1 MGDPTP
7 IAVESS
13 AMDEEQHALQPT
25 SSTQQATL
33 DSSSTRANDEND
45 HTTYFLLD
53 IQDIP
58 SSEQDQPSTQV
69 ETKEQQ
75 HSRQKRK
82 SKRRSSS
89 SDSSS
94 TSHHRRSSASSTSTS
109 SSMSAQVV
117 IDHGHNS
124 LLCHPHH
131 HNPPPH
137 ATSSHRLH
145 PHLAAQHI
153 LRSGDDESESDYA
166 YSLSHHLP
174 TNHHLQQP
182 QHLDPQYYHRSQQ
195 IPSPHFYASDID
207 HRDSIVSSDYP
218 MLSRLSQ
225 EGSTRNQS
233 YQQQH
238 REQQQQ
244 QQQED
249 VDDDHKQ
256 HEMDG
261 PESHAKD
268 SNNNNNDD
276 DDDDYPDEHA
286 IADDE
291 SDTHHKHLTPNLAHT
306 DSKKKRKKKKIHRL
320 NNTNN
325 SRTSLPDSSCQSTP
339 KHSLHYPR
347 KLNKRAQRVLEA
359 NLHSHSWSRRE
370 SLRQPYEHPVVGL
383 SSDEALQ

>member
-7 IAVESS
+7 IAVESA
-13 AMDEEQHALQPT
+13 AMDDERDALQPT
-25 SSTQQATL
+25 LSTQQATQ
-33 DSSSTRANDEND
+33 DTSSTRTNDEND

-58 SSEQDQPSTQV
+58 SSEQDQPSTQD

-75 HSRQKRK
+75 HPRPKRK

-89 SDSSS
+89 SDGSS
-94 TSHHRRSSASSTSTS
+94 TSHHRRSSTSTSSTS

-117 IDHGHNS
+117 IDHGHSN

-137 ATSSHRLH
+137 ASSSHRLH
-145 PHLAAQHI
+145 PHHAAQHI

-174 TNHHLQQP
+174 TNHPLQQP
-182 QHLDPQYYHRSQQ
+182 QHLDPHYYHHRPQQ
-195 IPSPHFYASDID
+195 IPSPHFYASDND

-225 EGSTRNQS
+225 EGSTRKQS
-233 YQQQH
+233 YQQQQ
-238 REQQQQ
+238 EQQQ
-244 QQQED
+244 EI
-249 VDDDHKQ
+249 DDDDDDPKQ
-256 HEMDG
+256 HRMDG
-261 PESHAKD
+261 PESYAQDNH
-268 SNNNNNDD
+268 NDH
-276 DDDDYPDEHA
+276 DEHA

-291 SDTHHKHLTPNLAHT
+291 SDTHPKRSPPHLAHT
-306 DSKKKRKKKKIHRL
+306 DIKKKRKKKKIHRL
-320 NNTNN
+320 NNN

-339 KHSLHYPR
+339 KHSSHYPR